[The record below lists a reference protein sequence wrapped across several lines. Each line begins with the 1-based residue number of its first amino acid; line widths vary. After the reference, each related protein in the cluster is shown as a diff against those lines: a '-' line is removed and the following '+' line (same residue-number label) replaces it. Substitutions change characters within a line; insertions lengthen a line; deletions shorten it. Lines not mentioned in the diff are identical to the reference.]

1 MRNKKKLPPGRILVI
16 TGLLLLAAALLLTGY
31 NLWDEGRAE
40 EKADA
45 ALEGLL
51 PEIEEESQQLAKA
64 AEAAAAEQLEVI
76 PDYMLNP
83 EMDMPVKEI
92 DGIRYIGALDIPV
105 LGLSLPVIDAWSYPN
120 LKIAPCRYTGS
131 AYLNDLV
138 IAAHNY
144 RSHFR
149 NIKSLRPGDALTF
162 TDVDGNAF
170 PYEVQE
176 IEVLAPTAI
185 EKMVDSP
192 YDLTLFTCTYGGQSR
207 LAVRCVRS
215 ETE

>member
-1 MRNKKKLPPGRILVI
+1 MRNKKKLQSGRILVL
-16 TGLLLLAAALLLTGY
+16 TGLLLIAVALLLTVY

-51 PEIEEESQQLAKA
+51 PEIEEENRLFAEA
-64 AEAAAAEQLEVI
+64 AEAAAAEQIEVI
-76 PDYMLNP
+76 PDYILNP

-92 DGIRYIGALDIPV
+92 DGIRYIGTLDIPI

-120 LKIAPCRYTGS
+120 LKIAPCRYSGS
-131 AYLNDLV
+131 AYLDDFV

-144 RSHFR
+144 GSHFR
-149 NIKSLRPGDALTF
+149 NIQSLCPGNTLSF
-162 TDVDGNAF
+162 TDVDGNVF
-170 PYEVQE
+170 SYEVQD

-185 EKMVDSP
+185 EKMVDSA
-192 YDLTLFTCTYGGQSR
+192 YDLTLFTCTYGGRSR

-215 ETE
+215 VTE